1 MHAFEGQR
9 SGNPKVK
16 QSLTAKKELLR
27 KLRNTVTGMKF
38 HSTASVRQSLQKRIA
53 DLEAELALTAAG
65 GR

>member
-9 SGNPKVK
+9 SGNPMVK

-27 KLRNTVTGMKF
+27 KLRNTVAGMKF
-38 HSTASVRQSLQKRIA
+38 HSTASLRQSMLKRIA
-53 DLEAELALTAAG
+53 DLEAELAPTAAG